1 MKKLLTLFLAIALIA
16 SLGMVASAAD
26 YQGQGV
32 IKMGTAVVDA
42 QLDPAYTGSLYFT
55 GLGTGTNGYDQ
66 PWSYTA
72 EASIYLMYD
81 SNYLYIFAEV
91 IDDDVFTKGPVYCM
105 GYNPH
110 ANDCIEFRLNFQ
122 GTDGDDNHKVSIDA
136 YGFSCFGL
144 DKSQAIID
152 YASLEYATEITDVG
166 YNVEVAIPCS
176 KGQTDMIK
184 AGKLGF
190 TYQLNDITSSG
201 GHQNFTTSFYGEPE
215 KNTPFYALSTEK
227 AVAGGSSS
235 VDTTKAPETTT
246 KAPETTTKAPDTTTK
261 APDTTTKAPDT
272 TTKAPDTTTKAPDT
286 TTKAPDTTTKAPDDT
301 TTAPEDTTP
310 AVDDTTDT
318 TGEDNPST
326 FDPIV
331 VAVALTAASGAA
343 FVVSSKKKH

>member
-1 MKKLLTLFLAIALIA
+1 MKKLLTLLLAVVLVA
-16 SLGMVASAAD
+16 SLAVAASAAD
-26 YQGQGV
+26 FQGNGV
-32 IKMGTAVVDA
+32 IKMGTATVDA

-66 PWSYTA
+66 PWGYTA

-81 SNYLYIFAEV
+81 STYLYIFAEV

-105 GYNPH
+105 GYNPY

-144 DKSQAIID
+144 DKSLAVID
-152 YASLEYATEITDVG
+152 YESLEYATEITDFG

-190 TYQLNDITSSG
+190 TYQLNDITVSG
-201 GHQNFTTSFYGEPE
+201 GHQNFTTSFVGEPQ

-227 AVAGGSSS
+227 AVAGTVTPGTS
-235 VDTTKAPETTT
+235 ATTT
-246 KAPETTTKAPDTTTK
+246 PKVEDSTTPKVEDSPTPKVEDSTTPKVEDSTTPKA
-261 APDTTTKAPDT
+261 
-272 TTKAPDTTTKAPDT
+272 
-286 TTKAPDTTTKAPDDT
+286 DDT
-301 TTAPEDTTP
+301 TTGDNNP
-310 AVDDTTDT
+310 A
-318 TGEDNPST
+318 T

-331 VAVALTAASGAA
+331 IVAAITAASGAA